1 MKDRQT
7 MRKIPESLGLKGERL
22 AAFYQPIL
30 AMDTRTIIGYEVLGR
45 ACEGERVRSLGKFFG
60 DVSISVEDHIAVDRI
75 LREQAMRKL
84 GAENIE
90 SLLFIN
96 LKPNWIHRY
105 GQSGE
110 LFTLQLIDKYGIDPR
125 RIVIEITEESFNGPM
140 DELRSIVDLYRSR
153 GCLIAIDD
161 VGSGFSS
168 TDRIAH
174 IQPNILKIDIHMI
187 KKSATHNG
195 YLGALRSFS
204 ALAEQIGASLLAEGV
219 ETRQDLV
226 RAIEA
231 GARYVQGF
239 FFSKA
244 EPEFQQADRFA
255 GALEAELAEY
265 VQQRLRS
272 ETTWQKEAAQL
283 AALIDKGCICRQ
295 ESELGRAEEFN
306 GWITGLLE
314 QLPLGCVRIYLCRED
329 GIQLSANY
337 CRVEAGEWER
347 QEEYYGAN
355 WSWRPYFIPTIA
367 QLSEMQRT
375 LVSRAYVDLDTC
387 EWIRTISI
395 LAGPGLI
402 LFADMKDYEQQ
413 TDREREDAACRTT
426 TG

>member
-7 MRKIPESLGLKGERL
+7 MRKIPESLGLKGEQL

-30 AMDTRTIIGYEVLGR
+30 AMDTRTIMGYEVLGR
-45 ACEGERVRSLGKFFG
+45 ACAGERVRSLGPFFG
-60 DVSISVEDHIAVDRI
+60 DAAISVEDHIAVDRI

-84 GAENIE
+84 GAENSE

-105 GQSGE
+105 QQSGE

-244 EPEFQQADRFA
+244 EPEFQRADRFA
-255 GALEAELAEY
+255 AALEAELAEY
-265 VQQRLRS
+265 VQQRLRT
-272 ETTWQKEAAQL
+272 ERNWQKEAAQL
-283 AALIDKGCICRQ
+283 AACIDKEQ
-295 ESELGRAEEFN
+295 AFAFGREGEPGAGN
-306 GWITGLLE
+306 GWIAGLLE
-314 QLPLGCVRIYLCRED
+314 ELPPSCVRIYLCRED

-347 QEEYYGAN
+347 QQEYYGAN

-367 QLSEMQRT
+367 QLSETQRT

-387 EWIRTISI
+387 EWIRTVSV

-402 LFADMKDYEQQ
+402 LFADMKDHEQQ
-413 TDREREDAACRTT
+413 TDRQREDAACRTT